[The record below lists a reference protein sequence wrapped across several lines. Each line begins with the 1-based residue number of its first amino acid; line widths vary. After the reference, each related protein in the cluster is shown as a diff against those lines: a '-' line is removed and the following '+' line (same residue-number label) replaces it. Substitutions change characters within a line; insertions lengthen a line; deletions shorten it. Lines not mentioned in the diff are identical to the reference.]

1 MAVADVLVVD
11 DDADLRAMLDLHL
24 RSQGHEVRLAATAE
38 EALLAS
44 AERRA
49 DVLLLDVGLEGRR
62 GDELIRML
70 DRGLGRPRV
79 LCLLSGVPETE
90 LIDLAAIHGVAHLRK
105 PVDPDALR
113 RLLWS
118 AERPR
123 MPAR

>member
-1 MAVADVLVVD
+1 MADVLVVD
-11 DDADLRAMLDLHL
+11 DDPDLRAMLDLHL

-49 DVLLLDVGLEGRR
+49 DVLLLDVRLEGRR

-90 LIDLAAIHGVAHLRK
+90 LIDLAAIHGVPHLRK
-105 PVDPDALR
+105 PVNPDALS
-113 RLLWS
+113 RLLWD
-118 AERPR
+118 AERPNV
-123 MPAR
+123 PAR

>member
-1 MAVADVLVVD
+1 MADVLVVD
-11 DDADLRAMLDLHL
+11 DDHELRVMLDLHL
-24 RSQGHEVRLAATAE
+24 RSQGHEVRVAASAE

-49 DVLLLDVGLEGRR
+49 DLLLLDVRLEGRR

-79 LCLLSGVPETE
+79 LCLLSGVAEDQ
-90 LIDLAAIHGVAHLRK
+90 LLDLAAVHGVAHLRK
-105 PVDPDALR
+105 PVDSEALR
-113 RLLWS
+113 RVVAA

-123 MPAR
+123 VPAR

>member
-1 MAVADVLVVD
+1 MADVLIVD
-11 DDADLRAMLDLHL
+11 DDPDLRAMLDLHL
-24 RSQGHEVRLAATAE
+24 RSQGHEVRLAASAE

-49 DVLLLDVGLEGRR
+49 DVLLLDVRLEGRR

-113 RLLWS
+113 RLLWA
-118 AERPR
+118 AERPHVPQR
-123 MPAR
+123 

>member
-11 DDADLRAMLDLHL
+11 DDPDLRVMLDLHL

-44 AERRA
+44 AQRRA
-49 DVLLLDVGLEGRR
+49 DVLLLDVRLEGRR

-79 LCLLSGVPETE
+79 LCLLSGVSENE

-105 PVDPDALR
+105 PVDPDALS
-113 RLLWS
+113 RLLWA
-118 AERPR
+118 AERPN

>member
-1 MAVADVLVVD
+1 VADVLVVD
-11 DDADLRAMLDLHL
+11 DDPDLRVMLDLHL
-24 RSQGHEVRLAATAE
+24 RAQGHEVRLAASAE

-49 DVLLLDVGLEGRR
+49 DLLLLDVRLEGRR

-79 LCLLSGVPETE
+79 LCLLSGAGEGE
-90 LIDLAAIHGVAHLRK
+90 LVDLAAIHGVAHLRK
-105 PVDPDALR
+105 PVALEALR
-113 RLLWS
+113 RVLVA

-123 MPAR
+123 VSAR

>member
-11 DDADLRAMLDLHL
+11 DDPDLRAMLDLHL
-24 RSQGHEVRLAATAE
+24 RAQGHEVRTAASAE

-49 DVLLLDVGLEGRR
+49 DVLLLDVRLEGRR

-90 LIDLAAIHGVAHLRK
+90 LIDLAEVHGVAHLHK
-105 PVDPDALR
+105 PVDPEALG
-113 RLLWS
+113 RLLGT
-118 AERPR
+118 AERPSVPSR
-123 MPAR
+123 

>member
-1 MAVADVLVVD
+1 VADVLVVD
-11 DDADLRAMLDLHL
+11 DDPDLRVMLDLHL
-24 RSQGHEVRLAATAE
+24 RAQGHEVRLAASAE

-49 DVLLLDVGLEGRR
+49 DLLLLDVRLEGRR

-79 LCLLSGVPETE
+79 LCLLSGVAEDE
-90 LIDLAAIHGVAHLRK
+90 LLDLAAIHGVAHLHK
-105 PVDPDALR
+105 PVDPEALR
-113 RLLWS
+113 RVLVA

-123 MPAR
+123 VSAR

>member
-1 MAVADVLVVD
+1 MADVLVVD
-11 DDADLRAMLDLHL
+11 DDHELRVMLDLHL
-24 RSQGHEVRLAATAE
+24 RSQGHEVRVAASAE

-49 DVLLLDVGLEGRR
+49 DLLLLDVRLEGRR

-79 LCLLSGVPETE
+79 LCLLSGVAEDQ
-90 LIDLAAIHGVAHLRK
+90 LLDLAAVHGVAHLRK
-105 PVDPDALR
+105 PVDPEALR
-113 RLLWS
+113 RVVAA

-123 MPAR
+123 VPAR

>member
-11 DDADLRAMLDLHL
+11 DDPDLRVMLDLHL

-49 DVLLLDVGLEGRR
+49 DVLLLDVRLEGRR

-79 LCLLSGVPETE
+79 LCLLSGVSETE

-105 PVDPDALR
+105 PVDPDALS
-113 RLLWS
+113 RLLWA
-118 AERPR
+118 AERPN

>member
-1 MAVADVLVVD
+1 MDVADVLVVD
-11 DDADLRAMLDLHL
+11 DDPDLRAMLDLHL

-49 DVLLLDVGLEGRR
+49 DVLLLDVRLEGRR

-90 LIDLAAIHGVAHLRK
+90 LIDLAAIHGVPHLRK
-105 PVDPDALR
+105 PVNPDALS
-113 RLLWS
+113 RLLWD
-118 AERPR
+118 AERPNV
-123 MPAR
+123 PAR

>member
-1 MAVADVLVVD
+1 MADVLVVD
-11 DDADLRAMLDLHL
+11 DDPDLRAMLDLHL

-49 DVLLLDVGLEGRR
+49 DVLLLDVRLEGRR

-90 LIDLAAIHGVAHLRK
+90 LIDLATIHGVPHLRK
-105 PVDPDALR
+105 PVNPDALS
-113 RLLWS
+113 RLLWD
-118 AERPR
+118 AERPNV
-123 MPAR
+123 PAR

>member
-1 MAVADVLVVD
+1 MADVLVVD
-11 DDADLRAMLDLHL
+11 DDPDLRVMLEVHL
-24 RSQGHEVRLAATAE
+24 RAQGHDVRLAATAE

-49 DVLLLDVGLEGRR
+49 DVLLLDVRLGGRR

-79 LCLLSGVPETE
+79 LCLLSGVAPDE
-90 LIDLAAIHGVAHLRK
+90 LLDLAAVHGVAHLRK
-105 PVDPDALR
+105 PVDPAALDR
-113 RLLWS
+113 VLWS

-123 MPAR
+123 VPAR